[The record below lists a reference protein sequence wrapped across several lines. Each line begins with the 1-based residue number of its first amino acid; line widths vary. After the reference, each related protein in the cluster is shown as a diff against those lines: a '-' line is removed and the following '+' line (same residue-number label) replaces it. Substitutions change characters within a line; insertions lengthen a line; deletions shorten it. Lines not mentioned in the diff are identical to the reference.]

1 MKQKWL
7 DKQPD
12 RYKNLNL
19 EIIEKKITTKHW
31 LKSGLFFGLFMF
43 VIMQILFP
51 LIENKKITPKSILIG
66 IPLWLICG
74 LCWALTMKWWMNK
87 KRS

>member
-7 DKQPD
+7 DKQPE

-19 EIIEKKITTKHW
+19 EIIEKKNTTKHW
-31 LKSGLFFGLFMF
+31 LKSALFFGLFMF

-51 LIENKKITPKSILIG
+51 LIENKEITPKSILIG
-66 IPLWLICG
+66 IPLWLFCG
-74 LCWALTMKWWMNK
+74 LGWAFTMKWWMNK
-87 KRS
+87 KRG